1 MANIFQRIRKNKT
14 LNNKYFQAIVGIFC
28 IATIWFIAIRSI
40 SYSGLLS
47 RNYDSTAPKVESA
60 VVDALPAT
68 STVPAAPVVPVLDK
82 VAYDAKM
89 LQLANI
95 PPVKIATSSVKTGTS
110 TTATSTAT
118 STKPVIKPVVP
129 SLWPAKTV
137 YPLGGAL
144 LPFNRIVA
152 YYGNFYSSQMGIL
165 GQYPPAEM
173 LQKLQAAAA
182 EWKAADPTTPVI
194 PAIDY
199 IAVTAQSSPGA
210 DGKYRARMPADQIQ
224 KAIALAA
231 QVNGIVILDVQVGQS
246 DVQTEIPLLEQ
257 YLKLPQVEL
266 ALDPEFSMK
275 TGKRPGTIIGTM
287 DATDIN
293 YTANYLASL
302 VKLYNLP
309 PKVLVVHRFT
319 EHMVT
324 NYQNITPLPEVEV
337 VMDMDGWSTPAKK
350 INIYNEVIKP
360 EPVQFTGI
368 KLFYK
373 TDLVEPVHALLTPAQ
388 ILQLQPQPSFIQ
400 YQ

>member
-1 MANIFQRIRKNKT
+1 MSNIFQRVRKNRT
-14 LNNKYFQAIVGIFC
+14 LKNKYFQIILWIFC
-28 IATIWFIAIRSI
+28 GVIVCFVIAYFISL
-40 SYSGLLS
+40 SGLLS
-47 RNYDSTAPKVESA
+47 VQYDSEAPNIKSDA
-60 VVDALPAT
+60 ADALP
-68 STVPAAPVVPVLDK
+68 PAPIVPVLDK
-82 VAYDAKM
+82 VAYDAKL

-95 PPVKIATSSVKTGTS
+95 PLVVATSSVVTGTS
-110 TTATSTAT
+110 TSAT
-118 STKPVIKPVVP
+118 STKPVVAA
-129 SLWPAKTV
+129 LWPVKAV

-152 YYGNFYSSQMGIL
+152 YYGNFYSTKMGVL
-165 GQYPPAEM
+165 GQYPPQEM

-182 EWKAADPTTPVI
+182 QWKVADPSTPVI

-199 IAVTAQSSPGA
+199 IAVTAQSAPGA

-224 KAIALAA
+224 KAITLAA
-231 QVNGIVILDVQVGQS
+231 QVNGIVILDIQVGQS
-246 DVQTEIPLLEQ
+246 DVQSEIPLLEP

-275 TGKRPGTIIGTM
+275 SGERPGTVIGTM

-293 YTANYLASL
+293 YTASYLASL
-302 VKLYNLP
+302 VKEYNIP
-309 PKVLVVHRFT
+309 PKVLIVHRFT

-324 NYQNITPLPEVEV
+324 NYQNITPLPEVEI

-350 INIYNEVIKP
+350 IHIYDEVVSKA
-360 EPVQFTGI
+360 PVQFTGV

-373 TDLVEPVHALLTPAQ
+373 NDLAAPSDALLTPAQ
-388 ILQLQPQPSFIQ
+388 ILQLEPQPSFIQ